1 MLSRNSVTVAMI
13 SGGGASSYSIV
24 ICVTINSFKTTL
36 MLFVDSEAIT
46 TVVSVGG
53 EISTHYLVLMMTAC
67 GYESVVC
74 IL

>member
-1 MLSRNSVTVAMI
+1 
-13 SGGGASSYSIV
+13 
-24 ICVTINSFKTTL
+24 

-46 TVVSVGG
+46 TAVSVGG
-53 EISTHYLVLMMTAC
+53 EISMRYLVLMMTGC